1 MLKIRTMV
9 YAVLLTGILSVVLL
23 WASPAAPARARGNA
37 SPDSVP
43 PLNST
48 MNAKYVNGIQAS
60 KLPKP
65 KRLLPLDAAGK
76 FPLAVIPQG
85 GGSGLDADSLDGID
99 SAALQARVTE
109 TCSAGSAIRV
119 VNSDGS
125 VTCEAVGG
133 GGGGDITKVTAG
145 TGLSGG
151 GASGDVTVS
160 ADTTYLQRRVSSTC
174 ASGEAIRVVNSDGTV
189 TCESVSSS
197 GLTLPYNGSAG
208 SSNAIFKITNTDNGN
223 ALEGASVNSNGV
235 MGKSTNATGVWAAGA
250 TAGLYASAESTS
262 GAGVIATNSHTA
274 GNALRIGLGA
284 FQVYNAGVGTNTT
297 AFIQVATANNITG
310 SYTEI
315 DHPLTNNAPGAMLI
329 VTPNYNPPNVTGG
342 YNNHPIGVSYFSNKW
357 RIFNQDSAAM
367 PVGVAFNVLIIRP

>member
-1 MLKIRTMV
+1 MLKIRTLV

-23 WASPAAPARARGNA
+23 WASPAAPARAKGNA

-65 KRLLPLDAAGK
+65 KRLLPLDAVGK

-85 GGSGLDADSLDGID
+85 AGSGLDADSLDGMD
-99 SAALQARVTE
+99 SAALQARITD

-125 VTCEAVGG
+125 VTCESVGGG
-133 GGGGDITKVTAG
+133 GGGGDITKVMAG

-189 TCESVSSS
+189 TCESVAG
-197 GLTLPYNGSAG
+197 GLSLPYSGAANSGSPVFVVTNNGIG
-208 SSNAIFKITNTDNGN
+208 NAIKGVSTAAYG
-223 ALEGASVNSNGV
+223 LEGT
-235 MGKSTNATGVWAAGA
+235 STTGTGVAASGS
-250 TAGLYASAESTS
+250 TGVYAISTTTS
-262 GAGVIATNSHTA
+262 GAGVIATSQHTA

-284 FQVYNAGVGTNTT
+284 FQVINAGVGTNTT
-297 AFIQVATANNITG
+297 AFIQVATVNNITG

-342 YNNHPIGVSYFSNKW
+342 YNDHPIGVSYFNNKW